1 MLLGLRLFL
10 FDEFWERVEVEGL
23 GRKKSVSSLLATGMY
38 FLLDFEKLNMLFC
51 AERTVDDI
59 RDSGMDFWTLK
70 GKCARIV

>member
-1 MLLGLRLFL
+1 MLMDLRLVP